1 MPSLNYIIRIS
12 LIYKDFSYM
21 NDDNLLSIYG
31 QFSKHLILVK
41 KLFLLH
47 KEIGSGRRRD
57 KSFNKLLIITF
68 CQ

>member
-1 MPSLNYIIRIS
+1 
-12 LIYKDFSYM
+12 M

-41 KLFLLH
+41 RLFLLH

-57 KSFNKLLIITF
+57 KPFNKLLIITF